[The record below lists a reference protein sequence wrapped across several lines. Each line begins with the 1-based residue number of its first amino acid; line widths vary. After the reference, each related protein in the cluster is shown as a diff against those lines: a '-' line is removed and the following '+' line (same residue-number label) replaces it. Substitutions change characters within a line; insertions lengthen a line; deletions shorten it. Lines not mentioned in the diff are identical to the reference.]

1 MILLSARPVRKP
13 LVVMPAKGRFT
24 IRTAAVFFGLSA
36 VVSLASA
43 ATPVVF
49 AGALR
54 GGAPA
59 AAYHAGLAVLFG
71 LVGVGLWRGARWG
84 PRAVYLA
91 TALYTLDNL
100 RYLVDMP
107 GRRAELLHQLSAYPE
122 VIETFG
128 ADVLLQVVT
137 LLTLVFVA
145 CWWGFAGYIYW
156 RRHYFDG
163 SNSGP
168 R

>member
-1 MILLSARPVRKP
+1 MPV
-13 LVVMPAKGRFT
+13 KGRFT

-36 VVSLASA
+36 VLSAASA
-43 ATPVVF
+43 ATPVPL

-54 GGAPA
+54 TGIAA
-59 AAYHAGLAVLFG
+59 AAYHVALALLFAV
-71 LVGVGLWRGARWG
+71 VGVGLWQAARWG

-91 TALYTLDNL
+91 TAAYTLDNL
-100 RYLVDMP
+100 RYLLDLP
-107 GRRAELLHQLSAYPE
+107 GRRAELLHQLRAYPD

-145 CWWGFAGYIYW
+145 CWWGFAAYIYW
-156 RRHYFDG
+156 RRDDFQGDG
-163 SNSGP
+163 SPSEGLPSASGSRGP
-168 R
+168 ESA